1 MDRTV
6 LSAIVAGGNSA
17 PRCQA
22 ATDPAVSAACN
33 PDALKFC
40 RSVIRD
46 ETRRQA
52 CMKTPFIPTPGE
64 VPGRFKEGHAQG
76 AWRRGGEGGWFPPV
90 VCAGLPK
97 TTNGNCRKL

>member
-52 CMKTPFIPTPGE
+52 CMKTPFIPTPGRCLDALRK
-64 VPGRFKEGHAQG
+64 GTHKA
-76 AWRRGGEGGWFPPV
+76 RGDAAAKGDGSGQ
-90 VCAGLPK
+90 
-97 TTNGNCRKL
+97 